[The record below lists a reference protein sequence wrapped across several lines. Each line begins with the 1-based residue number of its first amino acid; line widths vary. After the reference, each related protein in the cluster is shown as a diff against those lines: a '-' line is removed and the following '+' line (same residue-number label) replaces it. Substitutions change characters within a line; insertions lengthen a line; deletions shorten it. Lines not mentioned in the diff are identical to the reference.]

1 MPEHPDP
8 ELFCR
13 AVELASGFIN
23 HRYQKEYKNK
33 IEEYYKQLLEK
44 RATEYQE
51 CLELNRKFNRG
62 KCLIFK

>member
-13 AVELASGFIN
+13 AVELASEFIN

-44 RATEYQE
+44 RATESQ
-51 CLELNRKFNRG
+51 
-62 KCLIFK
+62 